1 MEVRYMGLIKKLFV
15 GFLVLLILGV
25 AGIFGMQYYYNTAY
39 TKVPIEVKTQTVSG
53 EVFYLSHTLEPGT
66 YKIEAGG
73 TGVVKAIKILDPDT
87 NEVVS
92 SLRGQHEHDLRVGEA
107 LRGQSRL
114 RAAKPRRELHRKG
127 EHISAGKEVR
137 WAK

>member
-92 SLRGQHEHDLRVGEA
+92 SYEDSTSMIYG
-107 LRGQSRL
+107 S
-114 RAAKPRRELHRKG
+114 AKPFV
-127 EHISAGKEVR
+127 VR
-137 WAK
+137 VDYAPPNPDESYTAKVSIYRLEKK